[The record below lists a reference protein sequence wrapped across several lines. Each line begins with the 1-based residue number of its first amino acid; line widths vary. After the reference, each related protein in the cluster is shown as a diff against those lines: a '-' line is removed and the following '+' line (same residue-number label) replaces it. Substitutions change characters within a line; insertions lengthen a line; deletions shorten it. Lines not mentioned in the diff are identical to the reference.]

1 MSSQLS
7 KREQEVLDD
16 AKRKY
21 KQLLQQQQQGG
32 ASLNEFVRRITSNR
46 VLELYLKY
54 LGLTT
59 LNSVTLVPFALLL
72 GRDYFQQYLMK
83 KSQRGGGELIPR
95 KIPFVDNA
103 AIGTFL
109 VLAGIPLVGLNAN
122 TLVPLGVLM
131 IVYEMANKLSGRS
144 SSKRS
149 SKRGRSR
156 SRSMK
161 GGDDISFGAI
171 PSGMSDQSIYKRKK
185 QSDSMNGG
193 DGSAFATTL
202 SAVDAN
208 APWQRTYEQCL
219 PFARQ
224 SECAAAAKVARSIQD
239 TINPGVTNAMRGG
252 RRSSKRSSK
261 RSQRRSSKRRS
272 QKKLSKRRQRR

>member
-1 MSSQLS
+1 MKERQILE
-7 KREQEVLDD
+7 KATQ
-16 AKRKY
+16 KY
-21 KQLLQQQQQGG
+21 QKLLQQQGG
-32 ASLNEFVRRITSNR
+32 SNLTDFVKKVTSSR

-72 GRDYFQQYLMK
+72 GRDYFQKYLLN
-83 KSQRGGGELIPR
+83 KSQRGGGELVPR
-95 KIPFVDNA
+95 KIPFVDNP

-109 VLAGIPLVGLNAN
+109 VLAGIPLIGLNAN

-131 IVYEMANKLSGRS
+131 IVYEMANRLSGRS

-149 SKRGRSR
+149 SKRGRSPR
-156 SRSMK
+156 RSM
-161 GGDDISFGAI
+161 
-171 PSGMSDQSIYKRKK
+171 R
-185 QSDSMNGG
+185 GG
-193 DGSAFATTL
+193 DGSQYATTL

-224 SECAAAAKVARSIQD
+224 SECAAAAKVARSIQE

-252 RRSSKRSSK
+252 KRSSK

-272 QKKLSKRRQRR
+272 QKKSSKRRQRR

>member
-1 MSSQLS
+1 MSTQLN
-7 KREQEVLDD
+7 KKEQEVLEK
-16 AKRKY
+16 AKEQYNRLFK
-21 KQLLQQQQQGG
+21 QQGG
-32 ASLNEFVRRITSNR
+32 ADFNGFVRRITSNR

-72 GRDYFQQYLMK
+72 GRDYFQKYLLK
-83 KSQRGGGELIPR
+83 KSQRGGGELVPR
-95 KIPFVDNA
+95 KIPFVDNP

-131 IVYEMANKLSGRS
+131 IVYEMAGKLMGRG

-149 SKRGRSR
+149 RSR
-156 SRSMK
+156 SPRRSMK
-161 GGDDISFGAI
+161 GGD
-171 PSGMSDQSIYKRKK
+171 
-185 QSDSMNGG
+185 
-193 DGSAFATTL
+193 GSAYATTL

-208 APWQRTYEQCL
+208 APWQRTYSQCL

-224 SECAAAAKVARSIQD
+224 SECAAAAKVAKSIQD
-239 TINPGVTNAMRGG
+239 TINPGVTNSMRGG
-252 RRSSKRSSK
+252 KRSSKRSSK

-272 QKKLSKRRQRR
+272 HKKSSKRRQRR

>member
-1 MSSQLS
+1 MSSQLN
-7 KREQEVLDD
+7 KKEQDVLED
-16 AKRKY
+16 AKTQY
-21 KQLLQQQQQGG
+21 KHLLQQQQHGG
-32 ASLNEFVRRITSNR
+32 ANLNDFVRRVTSNR

-59 LNSVTLVPFALLL
+59 LSSTTLVPFALLL
-72 GRDYFQQYLMK
+72 GRDYFQKYLMK
-83 KSQRGGGELIPR
+83 KSQRGGGELVPR
-95 KIPFVDNA
+95 KIPFVDNP

-131 IVYEMANKLSGRS
+131 IVYEMINKLSGRS

-149 SKRGRSR
+149 RSR
-156 SRSMK
+156 SRSPRRSMK
-161 GGDDISFGAI
+161 GGW
-171 PSGMSDQSIYKRKK
+171 
-185 QSDSMNGG
+185 
-193 DGSAFATTL
+193 GSQYATTL

-224 SECAAAAKVARSIQD
+224 SECAAAAKVAKSIQD

-252 RRSSKRSSK
+252 KRSSK

-272 QKKLSKRRQRR
+272 LKKSSKRRQRR

>member
-7 KREQEVLDD
+7 KREQEVLEE
-16 AKRKY
+16 AKKQY
-21 KQLLQQQQQGG
+21 KQLLQQQHGG
-32 ASLNEFVRRITSNR
+32 ANLNDFVRRVTSNR

-59 LNSVTLVPFALLL
+59 LNSATLVPFALLL
-72 GRDYFQQYLMK
+72 GRDYFQKYLMK
-83 KSQRGGGELIPR
+83 KSQRGGDLIPH
-95 KIPFVDNA
+95 KIPFVDNP

-122 TLVPLGVLM
+122 TLLPLGVLM
-131 IVYEMANKLSGRS
+131 IVYEMANKLTGRS
-144 SSKRS
+144 S

-156 SRSMK
+156 SRSPRRSMK
-161 GGDDISFGAI
+161 
-171 PSGMSDQSIYKRKK
+171 
-185 QSDSMNGG
+185 GG
-193 DGSAFATTL
+193 DGSAYATTL

-224 SECAAAAKVARSIQD
+224 SECAAAAKVAKSIQD

-252 RRSSKRSSK
+252 RRSLKRTSK

-272 QKKLSKRRQRR
+272 QKKSSKRRQRR

>member
-7 KREQEVLDD
+7 KKEQEVLDK
-16 AKRKY
+16 AKEQYR
-21 KQLLQQQQQGG
+21 QLLHQQQNGG
-32 ASLNEFVRRITSNR
+32 GNLNDFVRRVTSNR

-59 LNSVTLVPFALLL
+59 LNSATLVPFALLL
-72 GRDYFQQYLMK
+72 GRDYFQNYLLK

-95 KIPFVDNA
+95 KIPFVDNP

-131 IVYEMANKLSGRS
+131 IVYEMAGKLMGRRS
-144 SSKRS
+144 SKKSSKRS
-149 SKRGRSR
+149 RSPR
-156 SRSMK
+156 RSMK
-161 GGDDISFGAI
+161 GGDG
-171 PSGMSDQSIYKRKK
+171 SD
-185 QSDSMNGG
+185 
-193 DGSAFATTL
+193 FATTL

-224 SECAAAAKVARSIQD
+224 SECAAAAKVARSIQE

-252 RRSSKRSSK
+252 KRSSK
-261 RSQRRSSKRRS
+261 RSHRHSSKRRS
-272 QKKLSKRRQRR
+272 HKKSSKRRQRR

>member
-7 KREQEVLDD
+7 KREQEVLDE

-21 KQLLQQQQQGG
+21 KQLLQQQQGG
-32 ASLNEFVRRITSNR
+32 ASLNEFVRRVTSNR

-59 LNSVTLVPFALLL
+59 LNSATLVPFALLL

-83 KSQRGGGELIPR
+83 KSQRGGGDLIPR
-95 KIPFVDNA
+95 KIPFVDNP

-156 SRSMK
+156 SHSMK
-161 GGDDISFGAI
+161 GV
-171 PSGMSDQSIYKRKK
+171 
-185 QSDSMNGG
+185 
-193 DGSAFATTL
+193 DGSAYATTL

-224 SECAAAAKVARSIQD
+224 SECAAAAKVARSIQE

-272 QKKLSKRRQRR
+272 QKKSSKRRQRR

>member
-1 MSSQLS
+1 MSSQLN
-7 KREQEVLDD
+7 KKEQEVLDK
-16 AKRKY
+16 AKEQYR
-21 KQLLQQQQQGG
+21 QLLQQQQYGG
-32 ASLNEFVRRITSNR
+32 GNLNDFVRRITSNR

-72 GRDYFQQYLMK
+72 GRDYFQKYLLN
-83 KSQRGGGELIPR
+83 KSQRGGGELVPR
-95 KIPFVDNA
+95 KIPFVDNP

-131 IVYEMANKLSGRS
+131 IVYEMANKLTGRS

-149 SKRGRSR
+149 SKRGRSSR
-156 SRSMK
+156 RSMK
-161 GGDDISFGAI
+161 GGDDMSFEPAA
-171 PSGMSDQSIYKRKK
+171 PGMGEVSIYKRKK
-185 QSDSMNGG
+185 RNNSMNGG
-193 DGSAFATTL
+193 DGSQYATML

-224 SECAAAAKVARSIQD
+224 SECAAAAKVARSIQE

-252 RRSSKRSSK
+252 KRSSK

-272 QKKLSKRRQRR
+272 QKKSSKRRQRR